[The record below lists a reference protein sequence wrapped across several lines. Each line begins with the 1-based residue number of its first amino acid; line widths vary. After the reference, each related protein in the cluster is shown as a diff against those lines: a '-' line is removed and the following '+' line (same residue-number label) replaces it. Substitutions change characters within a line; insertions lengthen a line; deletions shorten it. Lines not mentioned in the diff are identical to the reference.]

1 MSQYIL
7 ALDQGTTSSRA
18 IAFDRS
24 GNIAALSQQ
33 SLPQH
38 YPQAGWVEH
47 DPLEIWDTQ
56 RRAAAEVIAR
66 LPEGSVAGIG
76 VTNQRE
82 TTILWDKATGE
93 PVYNAI
99 VWQCR
104 RTAELCEE
112 LKRRGL
118 EERIRSA
125 TGLLI
130 DAYFSGS
137 KIRWILDNVPG
148 VRRRAERGEVL
159 FGTVESWLIWKLTGR
174 HVTDYANASR
184 TMLFDIHR
192 LAWDEE
198 LCGILGVP
206 TAMLPQPVPNSA
218 VYGTVQPSIPG
229 LESLAGV
236 PVCGAAGDQQSALFG
251 QTCFAPGEAKNT
263 YGTGCFTL
271 MNVGEKPVRSR
282 AGLLTSVAWQ
292 VDGKTTYALEGSV
305 FNAGSTIQWLRDELG
320 IISSAPEI
328 DVLAATVPDSGGVV
342 VVPAFT
348 GLGAPY
354 WDMYARGAI
363 LGVTRGTGRA
373 HIARAVL
380 SCIAAQVTDLMLAMR
395 QDAGCDI
402 ALLRADGGASV
413 SDVLLQM
420 QADLLRIPVDRPE
433 MVETTA
439 FGAAALAGLLVVPCR
454 NVWGAKVLFEMLCV
468 VGLGTALTN
477 GIPLRVQGVANDGAN
492 ARDLGKDPAA
502 LRAFWVQLSMNAR
515 QAEGVPLREMPEEW
529 FALPDGGLDNIMLA
543 SQAVLHANRLMSE
556 QRFAETAQCIDALL
570 QGDTAILSLH
580 RKLLL
585 CDRLTCALLTGEDAA
600 PWLVRWNSKEMKAF
614 RKQMRSFLSVQRTE
628 YLAALLAERDAAK
641 AEVFHRKFEQRA
653 KTYPYAAEAA
663 DERAL
668 VELGAQM
675 A

>member
-328 DVLAATVPDSGGVV
+328 DVLAAAGTHACVIFGDSTVANELPRLL
-342 VVPAFT
+342 A
-348 GLGAPY
+348 
-354 WDMYARGAI
+354 AR
-363 LGVTRGTGRA
+363 
-373 HIARAVL
+373 
-380 SCIAAQVTDLMLAMR
+380 
-395 QDAGCDI
+395 
-402 ALLRADGGASV
+402 LRADGIENVSVTQAAIKGDRLVADGVGRAAKLLGGAGVKRFSH
-413 SDVLLQM
+413 DVLAQAGADMVLVKLGANDLIHPHCQSKQGLLTPVTFAQM
-420 QADLLRIPVDRPE
+420 
-433 MVETTA
+433 TA
-439 FGAAALAGLLVVPCR
+439 GYRALADMAHAQGVRIWFCELTPWKGYTR
-454 NVWGAKVLFEMLCV
+454 NLFGRGDDIQWSPEYDALRLELNAWFQGADCPAD
-468 VGLGTALTN
+468 GY
-477 GIPLRVQGVANDGAN
+477 IPL
-492 ARDLGKDPAA
+492 
-502 LRAFWVQLSMNAR
+502 
-515 QAEGVPLREMPEEW
+515 
-529 FALPDGGLDNIMLA
+529 
-543 SQAVLHANRLMSE
+543 
-556 QRFAETAQCIDALL
+556 DALA
-570 QGDTAILSLH
+570 DPN
-580 RKLLL
+580 
-585 CDRLTCALLTGEDAA
+585 DPDALVPAYTTDGVHHTPAG
-600 PWLVRWNSKEMKAF
+600 
-614 RKQMRSFLSVQRTE
+614 QRA
-628 YLAALLAERDAAK
+628 LAALIPEDIFRETPK
-641 AEVFHRKFEQRA
+641 EVH
-653 KTYPYAAEAA
+653 P
-663 DERAL
+663 
-668 VELGAQM
+668 
-675 A
+675 